1 MGERRIEETLVSF
14 APRFAS
20 LAWPIFISGTL
31 LTLGL
36 LGNLIVNPPT
46 FHTELSDFSPDSESK
61 LAHDR
66 IAEEFGDESRPMFI
80 HVTVDDSS
88 NALALDSIH
97 LMAAHLAEVQAMSQ
111 FSNQHVDS
119 WITAPSI
126 LQLAL
131 DEEANGEKI
140 SDLDSWPTLLDL
152 TVDDDVTCTLSADD
166 QLESA
171 AAFASSSLLHKDLDI
186 GEICQ
191 YLEDGTGTGEPSAS
205 STMWIVE
212 INPDLSTEER
222 QEIQRNLRDKL
233 NELSSTSP
241 LNYESASIDL
251 ISNDIDENA
260 FDNLLLLISIA
271 VILVVT
277 LLYLAFRTV
286 NRVLF
291 PFIGLTYALIWTY
304 GLMNLFGGRFTALEV
319 AVAPLVLGLG
329 IDYSIHLQRR
339 FASYLES
346 EEDTSKAWMAT
357 CGHLFAPLTLAVV
370 TTIAAFL
377 ANLFSPLDPIRYFG
391 LALAIG
397 VISAFVSSTLVVGSL
412 HVLFSKTS
420 ENTPRTL
427 ELPRLSSWL
436 SSLHREQQAAILL
449 GTIIISG
456 ASIIGATGLETEF
469 DLTDFLDEDME
480 IMQSRGMLE
489 DSYESAGW
497 KFIYVLMEP
506 ADGESIPGDDKLLAE
521 LRGMHSD
528 FESND
533 QVVGTQSRTAS
544 PTYEGPYVVLRDA
557 ILRNVSFGEKY
568 GLKVFKGDGQVYAEG
583 SLNLASVYADLG
595 QNNSVADPLTGNTW
609 ADRVNHTVHL
619 ENNQIVY
626 LRNEIMVDARTSA
639 DSNKVVDDFEL
650 MLGTT
655 DEAGKPRGVLA
666 NHAIIHLTGD
676 LVQLDHVLT
685 ALNTSQLNST
695 AFSLFASLVV
705 LFLLTRKI
713 VPTLI
718 VLLPVVIATL
728 WVVGSMIILGLKWNV
743 LTVMVTALSIG
754 IGIDYT
760 IHMWRRYER
769 NKAEGMERR
778 EALEDSIATT
788 GVALIISSATTAL
801 GFIVLMLSRMPLIQD
816 FGLIT
821 ALTVISSLVL
831 CLVVLPVLLSL
842 SEKQLSLG
850 DS

>member
-1 MGERRIEETLVSF
+1 M
-14 APRFAS
+14 
-20 LAWPIFISGTL
+20 
-31 LTLGL
+31 
-36 LGNLIVNPPT
+36 
-46 FHTELSDFSPDSESK
+46 
-61 LAHDR
+61 
-66 IAEEFGDESRPMFI
+66 
-80 HVTVDDSS
+80 
-88 NALALDSIH
+88 ALH
-97 LMAAHLAEVQAMSQ
+97 LNEVQAMSQ
-111 FSNQHVDS
+111 FSNQSVDS

-126 LQLAL
+126 IQLAL
-131 DEEANGEKI
+131 DEEANGEKV
-140 SDLDSWPTLLDL
+140 SDIDSWPSILDL

-186 GEICQ
+186 SNICQ

-233 NELSSTSP
+233 NELSSSSP

-260 FDNLLLLISIA
+260 FDNLILLISIA
-271 VILVVT
+271 IILVVA

-339 FASYLES
+339 FANYLES

-377 ANLFSPLDPIRYFG
+377 ANLFSPLDPIKYFG

-397 VISAFVSSTLVVGSL
+397 VISAFVSSTLIVGSL

-420 ENTPRTL
+420 GNTPRTL

-436 SSLHREQQAAILL
+436 SGLHREQQAAILL

-497 KFIYVLMEP
+497 KLIYVLMEP
-506 ADGESIPGDDKLLAE
+506 ADGDSIPADKTLLAE
-521 LRGMHSD
+521 LRGLHSD

-557 ILRNVSFGEKY
+557 ILRDASFGEKY
-568 GLKVFKGDGQVYAEG
+568 GLEVYKGDGQVYVEG
-583 SLNLASVYADLG
+583 TLNLALVYADLG
-595 QNNSVADPLTGNTW
+595 QNNSVADPLTGDTW
-609 ADRVNHTVHL
+609 ADRVNHTVYM

-639 DSNKVVDDFEL
+639 DSNKVVDDFEI

-655 DEAGKPRGVLA
+655 DDAGKPRGVLA

-769 NKAEGMERR
+769 NKAEGMEKR

-801 GFIVLMLSRMPLIQD
+801 GFIVLMLSKMPLIQD

-842 SEKQLSLG
+842 SEKQLSSG

>member
-1 MGERRIEETLVSF
+1 
-14 APRFAS
+14 
-20 LAWPIFISGTL
+20 
-31 LTLGL
+31 
-36 LGNLIVNPPT
+36 
-46 FHTELSDFSPDSESK
+46 
-61 LAHDR
+61 
-66 IAEEFGDESRPMFI
+66 
-80 HVTVDDSS
+80 
-88 NALALDSIH
+88 
-97 LMAAHLAEVQAMSQ
+97 
-111 FSNQHVDS
+111 
-119 WITAPSI
+119 
-126 LQLAL
+126 
-131 DEEANGEKI
+131 
-140 SDLDSWPTLLDL
+140 
-152 TVDDDVTCTLSADD
+152 
-166 QLESA
+166 
-171 AAFASSSLLHKDLDI
+171 
-186 GEICQ
+186 
-191 YLEDGTGTGEPSAS
+191 
-205 STMWIVE
+205 
-212 INPDLSTEER
+212 
-222 QEIQRNLRDKL
+222 
-233 NELSSTSP
+233 
-241 LNYESASIDL
+241 
-251 ISNDIDENA
+251 
-260 FDNLLLLISIA
+260 
-271 VILVVT
+271 
-277 LLYLAFRTV
+277 
-286 NRVLF
+286 LF

-583 SLNLASVYADLG
+583 SLNLALVYADLG
-595 QNNSVADPLTGNTW
+595 QNNSVADPLTGDTW

-842 SEKQLSLG
+842 SEKQLSSG